1 MQIHLLTHA
10 VPPGLVATGKK
21 KIHAPKNKNKTNINR
36 PQKTK
41 NNGPIEVP
49 NTSGL

>member
-1 MQIHLLTHA
+1 MQIHLLTRA
-10 VPPGLVATGKK
+10 VPPGPVATEKK
-21 KIHAPKNKNKTNINR
+21 THTPKNKNKTNINR